1 MVYCLLDLDLV
12 NNVSNNGG
20 LLACFYDFG
29 LASSLRCSRVNNRH
43 KHDLGRFS
51 PLKDLFQCMI
61 TFIYLI
67 IINLKRM
74 IIGSRELISVT
85 SASRSTRS
93 RRNLA
98 FNLLLCICRV
108 VHRYQ
113 HTIPSWRQAKWH
125 AYNPHLDLQL
135 AGMTTTTMHLS
146 APMSAPRQY
155 TTDFLWW
162 QCIKTWHMMRD
173 SKLSKR
179 MS

>member
-1 MVYCLLDLDLV
+1 
-12 NNVSNNGG
+12 
-20 LLACFYDFG
+20 
-29 LASSLRCSRVNNRH
+29 
-43 KHDLGRFS
+43 
-51 PLKDLFQCMI
+51 MI

-74 IIGSRELISVT
+74 IIGSMEPISVT

-146 APMSAPRQY
+146 APMSAPGQY

-173 SKLSKR
+173 SKLSKKNELSFLYLCPQSDCTTIILQLNCR
-179 MS
+179 STRVCWNSLNF